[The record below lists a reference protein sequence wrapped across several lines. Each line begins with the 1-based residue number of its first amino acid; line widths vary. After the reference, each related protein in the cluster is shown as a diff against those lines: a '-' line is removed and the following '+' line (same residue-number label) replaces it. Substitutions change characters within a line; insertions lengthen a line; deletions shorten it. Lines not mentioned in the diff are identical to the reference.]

1 MSMHLHHP
9 SLSLNGKKKGKVKYR
24 SAEHAQKERELK
36 MEWENLTKKHQETS
50 KPKTSNRLMNSP
62 KKYSLTIPRGRGTDH
77 IPTVDSGH
85 LGAVTVKQTQK
96 YTGDKLLG
104 IGVMHKSNLV
114 PIFNGDDAIAISKM
128 RRG

>member
-1 MSMHLHHP
+1 MHLHHP
-9 SLSLNGKKKGKVKYR
+9 ALSLNGKKKGKVKYR
-24 SAEHAQKERELK
+24 SSSHAQKERELK
-36 MEWENLTKKHQETS
+36 EEWENLAKKLQSMSTVK
-50 KPKTSNRLMNSP
+50 KPVKPMVSP
-62 KKYSLTIPRGRGTDH
+62 KKYSLNIPQGRGTDH

-85 LGAVTVKQTQK
+85 RGAVTVKQTQK

>member
-1 MSMHLHHP
+1 MHLHHP

-36 MEWENLTKKHQETS
+36 VEWENLTKKHQEDS
-50 KPKTSNRLMNSP
+50 KPKKTNRLMNSP
-62 KKYSLTIPRGRGTDH
+62 KKYSLTIPQGRGTDH